1 MAEFNAF
8 DLSLL
13 QGTNFAHLV
22 TLDERGAPR
31 STVTWIDA
39 NPASG
44 RVLVNSAV
52 GRVKDRDIRRDPRV
66 SISVHEEGSGYRYV
80 AIQGVVDGFV
90 TGEEA
95 DRHIDFLNRKYHD
108 GEPWRFKPGQAR
120 VIYRIRPERIVRYD
134 DD

>member
-1 MAEFNAF
+1 MAELNAF
-8 DLSLL
+8 DLNLL
-13 QGTNFAHLV
+13 QGMNFAHLV
-22 TLDERGAPR
+22 TLDERGAAR

-39 NPASG
+39 DPASG

-52 GRVKDRDIRRDPRV
+52 GRVKDRDIRRDPHV

-95 DRHIDFLNRKYHD
+95 DRHIDVLNRKYHD
-108 GEPWRFKPGQAR
+108 GEPWTFKPGQAR

>member
-1 MAEFNAF
+1 MTDLNAF
-8 DLSLL
+8 DLGLL

-39 NPASG
+39 DTASG

-66 SISVHEEGSGYRYV
+66 SVSVHEEGSGYRYV
-80 AIQGVVDGFV
+80 AIQGVVDAFV

-95 DRHIDFLNRKYHD
+95 DRHIDLLNRRYHD
-108 GEPWRFKPGQAR
+108 GEPWKPKPGQAR
-120 VIYRIRPERIVRYD
+120 VIYGIRPERIVRYD